1 VPIATSAILLTGHQL
16 GEGAVPVVLG
26 LAIDDAVAQNDP
38 AHLALWVA
46 MLALAFATLSL
57 SWRFGARA
65 GARVRLG
72 IAHELRLGLAAAVF
86 DGRAPDNSGAVL
98 TLAVSDARRVGE
110 SVRAA
115 VGSVAAL
122 VLVLASMAAIARVS
136 ALLAALV
143 LLGAAAMLAVAW
155 LLSRPIEA
163 RSRAEQEAQASAAAS
178 AVDLIAGLRVL
189 AGLRAGRAAAAR
201 YRGVS
206 REAVRHATRAAGA
219 EAAVD
224 GLAGLLA
231 LAYLLAVAAG
241 AAFAAAR
248 GAVSIGDLI
257 AVLGLSQ
264 LLIDPLRGL
273 AGVGPALRRGRASA
287 RRIDAVLGAP
297 RPEPGTLEP
306 ARRGVPELVLDRVAA
321 PGLDDVTLRV
331 PPGALLGVAAPD
343 PVAAESLLALLGGEL
358 RPAAGR
364 VLVDGVELGQL
375 APAAA
380 RERVLA
386 WPHGAFPIGATAA
399 EVLGGADAP
408 RRPVLSATVADDVL
422 DRLPG
427 GAAAPIDE
435 RGASLSGGERQRLAL
450 ARLLAVDP
458 PALVLHEPASALD
471 AVTETAVADGI
482 RTLRRGRTTVL
493 VSTSPAL
500 LGRCD
505 RVAFLVDGA
514 IRAEGAHAEL
524 LARADYRAAVGR

>member
-1 VPIATSAILLTGHQL
+1 V
-16 GEGAVPVVLG
+16 
-26 LAIDDAVAQNDP
+26 
-38 AHLALWVA
+38 
-46 MLALAFATLSL
+46 LALAFTTLSL

-86 DGRAPDNSGAVL
+86 DGRARDDSGAVL

-110 SVRAA
+110 SVRSAI
-115 VGSVAAL
+115 GSVAAL

-136 ALLAALV
+136 PLLAALV
-143 LLGAAAMLAVAW
+143 LVGAAAMLAVTW

-163 RSRAEQEAQASAAAS
+163 RSRAEQEAQASAASA

-231 LAYLLAVAAG
+231 LTYLLAVAAG
-241 AAFAAAR
+241 SALAAAR

-273 AGVGPALRRGRASA
+273 AGVWPALRRGRASA
-287 RRIDAVLGAP
+287 HRIDAVLGAA
-297 RPEPGTLEP
+297 RREPGTLEP
-306 ARRGVPELVLDRVAA
+306 AGGGVPELVLDGVVA
-321 PGLDDVTLRV
+321 PGLDGATLRV
-331 PPGALLGVAAPD
+331 PPGTLLGVAAPE
-343 PVAAESLLALLGGEL
+343 PAAAESVLALFGGEL
-358 RPAAGR
+358 LPFAGR
-364 VLVDGVELGQL
+364 ILVDGVELALL
-375 APAAA
+375 APEAA

-386 WPHGAFPIGATAA
+386 WPHGAFPIGDTAA

-408 RRPVLSATVADDVL
+408 RPPVLQASAADDVL

-427 GAAAPIDE
+427 GAAAAIDE
-435 RGASLSGGERQRLAL
+435 RGSSLSGGERQRLAL

-471 AVTETAVADGI
+471 AVTETAVADGL
-482 RTLRRGRTTVL
+482 RALRRGRTTVL

-500 LGRCD
+500 LSRCD
-505 RVAFLVDGA
+505 RVVFLIDGA
-514 IRAEGAHAEL
+514 VRAEGPHAEL
-524 LARADYRAAVGR
+524 LDRPDYRAAVVR